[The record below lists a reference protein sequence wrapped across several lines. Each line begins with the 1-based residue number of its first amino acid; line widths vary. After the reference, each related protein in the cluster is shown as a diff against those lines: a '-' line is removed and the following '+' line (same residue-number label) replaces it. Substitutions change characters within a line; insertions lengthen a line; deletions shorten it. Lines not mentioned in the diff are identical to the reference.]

1 MDKKELRNEV
11 LRLMYDKGYRYIA
24 RDGYGSVHIY
34 KTSPEKRHSYWTNG
48 DLFARLHFTDNLFE
62 DVTFEDGEPLD
73 IAKELGIVDWSTIPK
88 DTKVLVSNDGEDWLR
103 RHFVEYNSGDDSYH
117 FEVYT
122 KGMSSWSTN
131 KPTCRYKYCKLA
143 EE

>member
-1 MDKKELRNEV
+1 MNKNEFSKEL
-11 LRLMYDKGYRYIA
+11 LTRLYEAGYKYIVKDENSMLYA
-24 RDGYGSVHIY
+24 Y
-34 KTSPEKRHSYWTNG
+34 KDSLEKINDIWCLFLFN
-48 DLFARLHFTDNLFE
+48 DLFKDIK
-62 DVTFEDGEPLD
+62 FEDGEPLD
-73 IAKELGIVDWSTIPK
+73 IAKELGVVDWSTIPK
-88 DTKVLVSNDGEDWLR
+88 DTKVLVSNNGEDWLR